1 MVGRLLLLSRH
12 LPNMVWIA
20 TRLDKDDSQSWENTA
35 AKAAVADMVNIVRG
49 IVLSSIMDVCVAA

>member
-1 MVGRLLLLSRH
+1 
-12 LPNMVWIA
+12 MVWIA